1 MTASAGGG
9 DDGAAMAGWH
19 RTLMAMVLVQVIMS
33 IAFASMSPILPLFL
47 PELGVSTEAGLYLWC
62 GALGSVTSFV
72 AALMSPFWG
81 RVADRRGRKQM
92 VLRSCVAIGA
102 CTILMGLVQDVW
114 QMLAT
119 RLLMG
124 VFAGFSAASMILVST
139 LVPMRNLSYAL
150 GLMGS
155 GQLAGSL
162 VGPVLGG
169 VLADL
174 TQSYRLPFFGAGALA
189 LLSGVVCLV
198 MVRESFAPP
207 KDGGARMSV
216 LASLARIRATPGLV
230 ALVAVLL
237 LSQFATQAVQ
247 PIVALYVQEIVGQ
260 RANLA
265 TRGGIALS
273 VTGIAGIVAV
283 PLLGRAS
290 DRFGGKRVLVFAMAG
305 AALATAPQ
313 SLVGSYGGFV
323 AERFALGL
331 FVGSIVPIA
340 NALIARTVKE
350 SERGVTLGVTSS
362 AYFLGNSLGPA
373 CGGVVAAYAGL
384 PWVFVLTTCL
394 LLAGLCWVAAAV
406 PGRGGGPGAVRS

>member
-1 MTASAGGG
+1 MTATAGSG
-9 DDGAAMAGWH
+9 DDGAPMEGWH

-33 IAFASMSPILPLFL
+33 IAFTAMAPILPLFL
-47 PELGVSTEAGLYLWC
+47 PELGVATDTGLYLWC

-81 RVADRRGRKQM
+81 RVADRRGRKRM
-92 VLRSCVAIGA
+92 VLRSCIAIGA
-102 CTILMGLVQDVW
+102 CSILMGLVQDVW
-114 QMLAT
+114 QMLGT

-124 VFAGFSAASMILVST
+124 VFAGFSAASMILVSSQ
-139 LVPMRNLSYAL
+139 VPMRKLSYAL

-169 VLADL
+169 ALADL
-174 TQSYRLPFFGAGALA
+174 TQSYRLPFFGAGTLA
-189 LLSGVVCLV
+189 LLSGLVC
-198 MVRESFAPP
+198 MITVREAFAPP
-207 KDGGARMSV
+207 KDGGTRMSV

-247 PIVALYVQEIVGQ
+247 PIVALYVQDIVGQ

-265 TRGGIALS
+265 TLGGIALS
-273 VTGIAGIVAV
+273 VTGLAGIVAV

-290 DRFGGKRVLVFAMAG
+290 DRFGGKRVLMLALAG

-313 SLVGSYGGFV
+313 ALVGSYGAFV
-323 AERFALGL
+323 TERLALGL

-340 NALIARTVKE
+340 NALIARSVKE
-350 SERGVTLGVTSS
+350 SERGLTLGVTSS

-373 CGGVVAAYAGL
+373 SGGVVAAYAGL

-406 PGRGGGPGAVRS
+406 PGRDGGSGPVRS